1 MSLEEELNAY
11 KLDLLENTKYFTIE
25 ELAEMYQR
33 AEISIYYNFDI
44 DAQWGKK
51 KQDKLIK
58 NILIGFPV
66 PTIFV
71 KKLEEENILVVL
83 DGYNRLSTIFGFL
96 GILRD
101 SLGTL
106 CSNNVYKVGLF
117 HPKMPSLKDTTW
129 DNGGKRLSKK
139 LKEKFLNYRI
149 PVYFIKN

>member
-1 MSLEEELNAY
+1 MSLEQELNEY

-25 ELAEMYQR
+25 ELAQMYQR
-33 AEISIYYNFDI
+33 AEISIYYNFHM
-44 DAQWGKK
+44 DAQWDKK

-71 KKLEEENILVVL
+71 KKMEEENTWLVL

-106 CSNNVYKVGLF
+106 YSNNVYKVNLF
-117 HPKMPSLKDTTW
+117 HPKIPSLKDTTW

-149 PVYFIKN
+149 PVYFIK